1 MLAESYLLPIIYYLN
16 IKYYKSSPAR
26 KETVDQDI
34 SILFRNGNWKI
45 KQSTTNKFIHF
56 RRASKFSWLLKGA

>member
-34 SILFRNGNWKI
+34 SILFRNGN
-45 KQSTTNKFIHF
+45 
-56 RRASKFSWLLKGA
+56 